1 MPRLRLHS
9 TRVFTTYPI
18 FCEAS
23 LLFTPQLSAHMQAF
37 NIFHSCFQPGW
48 IWLYFSWISHKR
60 DSCCQ
65 SRALL
70 TWAGTQVRKASKR
83 MGSGIESP
91 WSTSV
96 WYNQYSDNIGLAWPI
111 SGFLTKKFGSE
122 DSCSL
127 SKAFLCSSCALHTL
141 TCCFLLEGLQPFFPV
156 EFLSVVHD
164 LGKDEPLASFLSRKE
179 APKKRTG

>member
-1 MPRLRLHS
+1 MFS
-9 TRVFTTYPI
+9 TRMD
-18 FCEAS
+18 
-23 LLFTPQLSAHMQAF
+23 L
-37 NIFHSCFQPGW
+37 
-48 IWLYFSWISHKR
+48 
-60 DSCCQ
+60 
-65 SRALL
+65 ALL
-70 TWAGTQVRKASKR
+70 LLDFAQTGLLMPIQSFAHLGRNPSSQSFER
-83 MGSGIESP
+83 MGSGTESP
-91 WSTSV
+91 WSMFV